1 MIFSTEVRDQ
11 GEKRMGKLI
20 RRNEKNQPEDLGQ
33 WDPLRGTLLRMDP
46 LRMVREMFQDPFA
59 TTGLLAET
67 VFRPNLDVTETND
80 AFVINA
86 DLPGVR
92 DEDID
97 VSVMG
102 NRLTVNGRREA
113 EEVQEGD
120 RYVALERSYGS
131 FSRSFVLPDS
141 ADLENIQA
149 ELNTGVLR
157 IKVPK
162 RGEMQ
167 GRKISIQSSAR
178 SPELQRTSE
187 RSESTERSESQMQNE
202 GGQAQNET
210 GKKAA

>member
-1 MIFSTEVRDQ
+1 
-11 GEKRMGKLI
+11 MGKLI

-46 LRMVREMFQDPFA
+46 FRMVREMFQDPFA
-59 TTGLLAET
+59 TTGMLAET

-86 DLPGVR
+86 DLPGVSE
-92 DEDID
+92 EDVD

-102 NRLTVNGRREA
+102 NRLTVSGRREA
-113 EEVQEGD
+113 EDVQEGD
-120 RYVALERSYGS
+120 RYVAVERSYGS

-141 ADLENIQA
+141 ANLDQIQA
-149 ELNTGVLR
+149 ELTNGVLR

-178 SPELQRTSE
+178 SPELQRTSG
-187 RSESTERSESQMQNE
+187 RSEGQTQSESQMQNE
-202 GGQAQNET
+202 GPAQSEAQAQNEA
-210 GKKAA
+210 GRKAA